1 MKNKVNMTPNG
12 SNKVPKWLNLKKW
25 RTMNSQTKPQN
36 NPVKAVQ

>member
-1 MKNKVNMTPNG
+1 MEVIKCQL
-12 SNKVPKWLNLKKW
+12 LNLKKW